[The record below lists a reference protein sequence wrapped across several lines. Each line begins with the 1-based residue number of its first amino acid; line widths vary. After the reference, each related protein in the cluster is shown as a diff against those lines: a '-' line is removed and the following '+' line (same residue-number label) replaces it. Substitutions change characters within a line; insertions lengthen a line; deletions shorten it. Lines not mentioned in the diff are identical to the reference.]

1 MRGRNDLIKR
11 IFRRDCFLKK
21 EVNFRGKEEWNFRGE
36 KEGFFSGEKKGF
48 LVGKPMVFLYAGM
61 NIYAKQKE
69 KMNKYP
75 KQRL

>member
-1 MRGRNDLIKR
+1 MKR
-11 IFRRDCFLKK
+11 IFKRDCFLKK
-21 EVNFRGKEEWNFRGE
+21 EVNFRGE

-75 KQRL
+75 KRRL

>member
-1 MRGRNDLIKR
+1 MKR

-36 KEGFFSGEKKGF
+36 KEGIFSGEKKGF

-75 KQRL
+75 RQRL

>member
-1 MRGRNDLIKR
+1 MKR
-11 IFRRDCFLKK
+11 IFKRDCFLKK

-36 KEGFFSGEKKGF
+36 KEGFLSGEKKGF

-69 KMNKYP
+69 KMNKYS

>member
-1 MRGRNDLIKR
+1 MKR

-21 EVNFRGKEEWNFRGE
+21 EVNFRGE

-61 NIYAKQKE
+61 NIYAK
-69 KMNKYP
+69 
-75 KQRL
+75 

>member
-1 MRGRNDLIKR
+1 MKR

-48 LVGKPMVFLYAGM
+48 LVGKPVEFLCAEM
-61 NIYAKQKE
+61 NIYAKQE
-69 KMNKYP
+69 EEMNKYP

>member
-1 MRGRNDLIKR
+1 MRATNDLMKR

-36 KEGFFSGEKKGF
+36 KEGIFSGEKKGF

>member
-1 MRGRNDLIKR
+1 MIWWKEYLDGTVFWKKKW
-11 IFRRDCFLKK
+11 IFVGKK
-21 EVNFRGKEEWNFRGE
+21 NGIFVGK
-36 KEGFFSGEKKGF
+36 KKGF

-75 KQRL
+75 KQWL

>member
-1 MRGRNDLIKR
+1 MKR

-21 EVNFRGKEEWNFRGE
+21 EWNFSGE
-36 KEGFFSGEKKGF
+36 KEGNFSGEKKGF
-48 LVGKPMVFLYAGM
+48 FVGKPMDFLCAEM

-69 KMNKYP
+69 EMNKYP

>member
-1 MRGRNDLIKR
+1 MKR

-21 EVNFRGKEEWNFRGE
+21 EWNFSGKEEQNFSGE
-36 KEGFFSGEKKGF
+36 KEGNFSGEKKGF
-48 LVGKPMVFLYAGM
+48 FVGKPMDFLCAEM
-61 NIYAKQKE
+61 NIYAKQEE